1 MQVWEGLAGS
11 GRGVQGNA
19 EAEVR
24 DGVEALKEEA
34 WSE

>member
-1 MQVWEGLAGS
+1 MQVWVGLAGS

-24 DGVEALKEEA
+24 DGGGGTEGRSLE
-34 WSE
+34 